1 MQKDMG
7 KTGPDLI
14 AMEEVVDDTEC
25 RLIIRRRKA

>member
-25 RLIIRRRKA
+25 KLVIWRRKA